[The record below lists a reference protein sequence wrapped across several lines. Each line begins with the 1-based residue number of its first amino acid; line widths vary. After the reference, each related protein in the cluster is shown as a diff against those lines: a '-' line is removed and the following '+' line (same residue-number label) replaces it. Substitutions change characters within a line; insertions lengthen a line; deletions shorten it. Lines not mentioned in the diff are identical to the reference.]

1 MALVAFDTLKMA
13 RTLRDQAKLSSEQ
26 AEGIAGAMAEAMSA
40 SELATK
46 ADLGDTRADL
56 KADIAEFRAEVKAE
70 VAELRAEIKAEISEL
85 RAEIKAEISELRAE
99 IKAELK
105 AEFEKIQRQILD
117 IHNNIADSRA
127 DSLKTT
133 MMMMVGYGAI
143 NIVAILGGMY
153 GLVKLLG
160 H

>member
-46 ADLGDTRADL
+46 ADLGDTKAEI
-56 KADIAEFRAEVKAE
+56 KADIAEFKAEVKAE
-70 VAELRAEIKAEISEL
+70 IAEFRAELRV
-85 RAEIKAEISELRAE
+85 
-99 IKAELK
+99 
-105 AEFEKIQRQILD
+105 EFEKIQRQILEL
-117 IHNNIADSRA
+117 HNKIAESKA
-127 DSLKTT
+127 DTLKTT
-133 MMMMVGYGAI
+133 MMMMVGYGAM
-143 NIVAILGGMY
+143 NIVAILGGMF
-153 GLVKLLG
+153 GLAKLLG